1 MKDTDNQSWLDLIG
15 KGFWLGVGFTV
26 AFVIVTTIFTL
37 LYAGIANVYMERE
50 AAAMTRA
57 TEEQLRILRN
67 AFQQTLPKVVKPS
80 VQTQVKPEGAVR
92 YFGKPKQLKLNNKNE
107 TVIWQFYVLAKQITR
122 LINKMFIVYV
132 PKPINNL

>member
-1 MKDTDNQSWLDLIG
+1 MKDTGNQSWLDLIG

-26 AFVIVTTIFTL
+26 AFVVVTTIFTL

-67 AFQQTLPKVVKPS
+67 TFKQSIPRAMNPS
-80 VQTQVKPEGAVR
+80 AQTQAKPEGTIK
-92 YFGKPKQLKLNNKNE
+92 YFGKPKQLSEAEQKEQDCNLAILRFSQTNNE
-107 TVIWQFYVLAKQITR
+107 TDKQAVYR
-122 LINKMFIVYV
+122 LCPETN
-132 PKPINNL
+132 

>member
-92 YFGKPKQLKLNNKNE
+92 YFGKPKQLSKAEQQERDCNLAILRFSQTNNE
-107 TVIWQFYVLAKQITR
+107 TDKQDVYR
-122 LINKMFIVYV
+122 LCPETN
-132 PKPINNL
+132 